1 MNVVRVDGVTR
12 DSVADRHGVVRGDRV
27 VHVNGKSIEDLIDLH
42 FLTAQSMCRI
52 GVRNKRGEQFTF
64 TYREKEGPLGIIPE
78 PIKVKR
84 CKNKCV
90 FCFVHQLPRG
100 MRRTLYVKDE
110 DYRLS
115 FLSGNFVTLSDV
127 TDEELGKIIRYRLS
141 PIYVSIHTTDNELR
155 RRMLGNP
162 RAKDIMKTLHELTHN
177 GILVHGQIVLCPGIN
192 DGMVLTQTI
201 SDLSR
206 FYPGLESVAL
216 VPVGITT
223 HRKGL
228 PPIESITVEK
238 AKDIVAYVESFARKF
253 RKESGED
260 FLYASD
266 EFYILAQ
273 RGIPSEKRYGEF
285 HQIENGVGLVRKFM
299 KSASRFSKTAAKP
312 MRDLTG
318 IVVTGVLPSGLVN
331 RFISEFNQKTK
342 ASVRVVTVE
351 NALFGDT
358 VTVTGLLTG
367 EDIMRSVKDR
377 KGEILFIPSVL
388 LRETGDRFLDDL
400 TPERLG
406 GVTGRRVVVFEPDP
420 VEFYRKCLEIMYN

>member
-1 MNVVRVDGVTR
+1 
-12 DSVADRHGVVRGDRV
+12 
-27 VHVNGKSIEDLIDLH
+27 
-42 FLTAQSMCRI
+42 
-52 GVRNKRGEQFTF
+52 
-64 TYREKEGPLGIIPE
+64 
-78 PIKVKR
+78 
-84 CKNKCV
+84 
-90 FCFVHQLPRG
+90 
-100 MRRTLYVKDE
+100 
-110 DYRLS
+110 
-115 FLSGNFVTLSDV
+115 
-127 TDEELGKIIRYRLS
+127 
-141 PIYVSIHTTDNELR
+141 
-155 RRMLGNP
+155 
-162 RAKDIMKTLHELTHN
+162 
-177 GILVHGQIVLCPGIN
+177 
-192 DGMVLTQTI
+192 
-201 SDLSR
+201 
-206 FYPGLESVAL
+206 
-216 VPVGITT
+216 
-223 HRKGL
+223 
-228 PPIESITVEK
+228 
-238 AKDIVAYVESFARKF
+238 
-253 RKESGED
+253 
-260 FLYASD
+260 
-266 EFYILAQ
+266 
-273 RGIPSEKRYGEF
+273 
-285 HQIENGVGLVRKFM
+285 M